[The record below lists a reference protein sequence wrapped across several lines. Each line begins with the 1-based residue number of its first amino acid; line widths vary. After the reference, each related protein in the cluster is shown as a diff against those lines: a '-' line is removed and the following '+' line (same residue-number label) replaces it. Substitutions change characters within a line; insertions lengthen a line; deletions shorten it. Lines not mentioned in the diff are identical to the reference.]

1 MAKKEVSVEEKLRAL
16 YELQVI
22 DSTIDKIRTI
32 RGELPLEV
40 QDLEDEVE
48 GLQKRLENL
57 NTEIENLKI
66 ELSNKK
72 NSITDSNNLIKK
84 YEEQQNKV
92 RNNREFDA
100 ITKEIEFQ
108 KLEIELAE
116 KKIKE
121 GGYLLATKQE
131 KIDEAVEYLDG
142 RKIDL
147 KNKQNELAEITAET
161 QAEEQSLVKKSEA
174 AAKVIEDRL
183 LNAYHRIRSNARNG
197 LGVVTIQRDSC
208 GGCFNAIP
216 PQRQLDIK
224 MHKKVLVCEHCGRI
238 LVDSAFDPN
247 YQEVPEEVKPK
258 RRLARVKPIEMEDE
272 DL

>member
-1 MAKKEVSVEEKLRAL
+1 MAKKEVTVEEKLRAL
-16 YELQVI
+16 YDLQMI

-40 QDLEDEVE
+40 QDLEDEVV
-48 GLQKRLENL
+48 GLEMRLGNL
-57 NTEIENLKI
+57 TSEIENLKI
-66 ELSNKK
+66 ELANKK
-72 NSITDSNNLIKK
+72 NAITDSNHLIKK

-121 GGYLLATKQE
+121 GGFLLISKQE
-131 KIDEAVEYLDG
+131 KINEASEYLDG

-147 KNKQNELAEITAET
+147 QNKKNELNEITSET
-161 QAEEQSLVKKSEA
+161 QADEQTLIKKSEA
-174 AAKVIEDRL
+174 AEKVIDERL
-183 LNAYHRIRSNARNG
+183 LKAYHRIRSNARNG

-208 GGCFNAIP
+208 GGCFNSIP

-238 LVDSAFDPN
+238 LVDSSFDPN
-247 YQEVPEEVKPK
+247 YVEISEDAKPK
-258 RRLARVKPIEMEDE
+258 KRLSKARAVDFEEE
-272 DL
+272 A